1 MSEFILKSLD
11 IKNFRSIRGRIHAP
25 LDANVVLLHG
35 ENGAGK
41 TSILS
46 AIELAL
52 TGKVQS
58 LERADP
64 SYEKQLL
71 HRSATEGSV
80 MLRTLSGISEE
91 NFNATLST
99 TGAQSI
105 TALDNMRATFF
116 RERAFLPQAL
126 LGQLLQIYQD
136 AGHDA
141 TSPLAQ
147 FVAKLL
153 GLDRL
158 DAIEAGLKPLG
169 DVRNVRKNVEGWLT
183 AENEK
188 SRLDRLLS
196 DQREARATFNDR
208 VLAGVAELASLCM
221 ELELSVEVREETLD
235 EVATS
240 LSNEKDIDGF
250 SQLTDQQRKLASI
263 RREIEAA
270 QNATGNSV
278 SLITTGA
285 DEASKEFSHWETKY
299 GDRVRSLRSRV
310 EAVLPKISFAS
321 DPEQFAE
328 EALVRLSTEHQ
339 HFSNRVTQARADI
352 ARHATAQ
359 DERDV
364 ALRQR
369 KTIDDEV
376 VLLSSCAGSLGAAL
390 SELTSFITDEMCP
403 VCDRN
408 FSEISLDPLS
418 AHVHDKVRRL
428 SASAERLLI
437 LGRTRSEVQ
446 VAIERLDRDIE
457 AIAARRLGEN
467 DLANL
472 DRQLAVIDVLI
483 NELNSILDVVQL
495 GGRLRAA
502 EVAAHRAVANA
513 QTRHASLAAAHD
525 TLNDFAL
532 SVHAHGIVEGE
543 SFESAVTR
551 LEAFLSAQA
560 KRFEARLSLRRRAVD
575 QITTIH
581 SAIKQRLEMDARISA
596 DDGAF
601 QSANLALERAQLLRE
616 QGNTIRGAV
625 DKVRSAII
633 RREFNDRLNLV
644 WRDLFVRL
652 APGEPFVPAFRIPES
667 STQKLQPK
675 LITEHR
681 DGGESGGTPGAM
693 LSAGN
698 LNTGALSLF
707 IALHLSVPRNLP
719 CLILDDPVQSMDD
732 IHIAHFAAL
741 LRTLS
746 KEHGRQVVI
755 AVHDRQL
762 FEYLKLELSPA
773 FPEDSLLTLE
783 LSRGPRRDSVCI
795 SQRFSFKQETVLHA
809 VS

>member
-1 MSEFILKSLD
+1 MSDFILKSLD
-11 IKNFRSIRGRIHAP
+11 IKNFRSIRGKIHAP
-25 LDANVVLLHG
+25 LDAKVVLLHG

-41 TSILS
+41 TSMLS

-71 HRSATEGSV
+71 HRSANKGSV
-80 MLRTLSGISEE
+80 LLRTLSGISEQS
-91 NFNATLST
+91 FNATLDT
-99 TGAQSI
+99 TGMQSI
-105 TALDNMRATFF
+105 AALDDMRATFF

-126 LGQLLQIYQD
+126 LGQLLQIYQE
-136 AGHDA
+136 AGDDA

-158 DAIEAGLKPLG
+158 DALEAGLKPLG
-169 DVRNVRKNVEGWLT
+169 DVRNVRKNVEGWLA

-188 SRLDRLLS
+188 SRLDRLLFN
-196 DQREARATFNDR
+196 QRKARETLNEQ
-208 VLAGVAELASLCM
+208 VLTAVDELARLCA

-235 EVATS
+235 EVTTS
-240 LSNEKDIDGF
+240 LSDDKDADTF

-263 RREIEAA
+263 QREIEAA
-270 QNATGNSV
+270 QTAIGTSV
-278 SLITTGA
+278 APITTGA
-285 DEASKEFSHWETKY
+285 DDASKEFSRWEATY

-310 EAVLPKISFAS
+310 EAVLSNISFPS
-321 DPEQFAE
+321 DPEKFAE
-328 EALVRLSTEHQ
+328 AALMRLSTEHQ
-339 HFSNRVTQARADI
+339 HFSDRVTQARADI

-369 KTIDDEV
+369 STIDEEV
-376 VLLSSCAGSLGAAL
+376 ILLSSSAGSLGSAL
-390 SELTSFITDEMCP
+390 SELTSFITDDTCP
-403 VCDRN
+403 VCDRDFN
-408 FSEISLDPLS
+408 EISSVPLG

-428 SASAERLLI
+428 SASAERLLT

-446 VAIERLDRDIE
+446 VTIERLDQDIE
-457 AIAARRLGEN
+457 AITVRSLGEN

-472 DRQLAVIDVLI
+472 DRQLAVIDLLI
-483 NELNSILDVVQL
+483 NELNSMLDVLQL
-495 GGRLRAA
+495 GGRLRTA
-502 EVAAHRAVANA
+502 EVAAHRAVTNA
-513 QTRHASLAAAHD
+513 QTQHISLAAAHA

-532 SVHAHGIVEGE
+532 SIQAPGVGEGE
-543 SFESAVTR
+543 AFELAAAR
-551 LEAFLSAQA
+551 LNAFLLAQSV
-560 KRFEARLSLRRRAVD
+560 RFETRLSLRRKAAD
-575 QITTIH
+575 QIATIRL
-581 SAIKQRLEMDARISA
+581 AIRQRLEVDARISV
-596 DDGAF
+596 DDGSW
-601 QSANLALERAQLLRE
+601 QSVNKALERAQVLRE
-616 QGNTIRGAV
+616 QGNTIRSTV

-707 IALHLSVPRNLP
+707 IALHLSVPPDLP

-732 IHIAHFAAL
+732 LHIAHFAAL

-783 LSRGPRRDSVCI
+783 LSRGYRRDSICN
-795 SQRFSFKQETVLHA
+795 SERFSFKQETALHA

>member
-1 MSEFILKSLD
+1 MSDFILKSLD
-11 IKNFRSIRGRIHAP
+11 INNFRSIRGKIHAP
-25 LDANVVLLHG
+25 LDAKVVLLHG

-80 MLRTLSGISEE
+80 LLRTLSGISEQS
-91 NFNATLST
+91 FNATLNT

-105 TALDNMRATFF
+105 TTLDNMRATFF

-158 DAIEAGLKPLG
+158 DALEAGLKPLA

-196 DQREARATFNDR
+196 EQRKVRE
-208 VLAGVAELASLCM
+208 VLNEQVLTVVEELASRCA
-221 ELELSVEVREETLD
+221 ELELYVEVREETLD
-235 EVATS
+235 EIATS
-240 LSNEKDIDGF
+240 LSDDKDADAF

-270 QNATGNSV
+270 QAATGTTV
-278 SLITTGA
+278 DLITPGA
-285 DEASKEFSHWETKY
+285 DEASKEFSRWEATY
-299 GDRVRSLRSRV
+299 GDRVRFLRSRV
-310 EAVLPKISFAS
+310 EAVLSNISFPS

-328 EALVRLSTEHQ
+328 AALTRLSTEQQ
-339 HFSNRVTQARADI
+339 HLSDLVTQARADI
-352 ARHATAQ
+352 ARHAIAQ

-369 KTIDDEV
+369 GTIDEEV
-376 VLLSSCAGSLGAAL
+376 VLLSSSAGSLGSAL
-390 SELTSFITDEMCP
+390 SELTSFITDETCP

-408 FSEISLDPLS
+408 FTEISSIPLS
-418 AHVHDKVRRL
+418 AHLHDKVRKL
-428 SASAERLLI
+428 SASAERLLT

-446 VAIERLDRDIE
+446 VTIERLDRDIE
-457 AIAARRLGEN
+457 AIAARSPGEN

-472 DRQLAVIDVLI
+472 DRRLAVIDVLI
-483 NELNSILDVVQL
+483 NELNSILDVLQL

-502 EVAAHRAVANA
+502 DVAARRAVSDA
-513 QTRHASLAAAHD
+513 QIRHVSLSAARE

-532 SVHAHGIVEGE
+532 SIRALGLGEGE
-543 SFESAVTR
+543 SFEAAAAR
-551 LEAFLSAQA
+551 LDVLLLAQA
-560 KRFEARLSLRRRAVD
+560 ARFQKRLLMRRKAAD
-575 QITTIH
+575 LIATIR
-581 SAIKQRLEMDARISA
+581 SVIRQRLEVDARISA
-596 DDGAF
+596 DEESW
-601 QSANLALERAQLLRE
+601 QSASQALERAQVLRE
-616 QGNTIRGAV
+616 QGNTIRSAV
-625 DKVRSAII
+625 DKVRSSII

-707 IALHLSVPRNLP
+707 IALHLSVPRDLP

-783 LSRGPRRDSVCI
+783 LSRGPRRDSICI
-795 SQRFSFKQETVLHA
+795 SQRFSFKQETALHA